1 MYRQLT
7 HLLDPICPKSP
18 RFTHV
23 VPAHPRGFRSD
34 PQPPSATGRS
44 YPNSTDFAHGHSPSH
59 HHNVAPQ
66 LYRFPLGYGP
76 LTVSAFVLSK

>member
-1 MYRQLT
+1 MSDSSTYETQTALT
-7 HLLDPICPKSP
+7 RTDETQIVSAYL
-18 RFTHV
+18 
-23 VPAHPRGFRSD
+23 RGFRSD

-44 YPNSTDFAHGHSPSH
+44 HPNSTDFAHGHSPSH